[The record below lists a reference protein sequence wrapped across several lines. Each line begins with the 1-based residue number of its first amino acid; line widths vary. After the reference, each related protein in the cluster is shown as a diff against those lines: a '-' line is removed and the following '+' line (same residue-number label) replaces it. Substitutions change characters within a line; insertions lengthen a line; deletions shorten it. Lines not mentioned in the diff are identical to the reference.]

1 MLIRL
6 VLAALVV
13 AGVGVLTGTIDP
25 SKVADRI
32 PRPGHEDHTA
42 AYLGTVEGDFAR
54 LQPLSGQFF
63 SRCGPNPAV
72 AGECYTLSRQVTS
85 ALQSLQVDL
94 KGLSVPDALK
104 PANNTLELA
113 VARGIR
119 GFAEVDRGIR
129 THRKAVWLLA
139 RKTLRQSDA
148 LMLRAL
154 QQLPATVPAQN
165 WSY

>member
-6 VLAALVV
+6 LLAALVV

-25 SKVADRI
+25 AKVVDRI
-32 PRPGHEDHTA
+32 PRPGHEDKTA

-63 SRCGPNPAV
+63 SSCGPNPAV
-72 AGECYTLSRQVTS
+72 AGQCYTLSRQVTG
-85 ALQSLQVDL
+85 ALNSLQVDL
-94 KGLSVPDALK
+94 KGTSVPGALES
-104 PANNTLELA
+104 ANTTLELA

-119 GFAEVDRGIR
+119 GFAEVDRAIG
-129 THRKAVWLLA
+129 THRKADWLRA

-148 LMLRAL
+148 LMQRAL
-154 QQLPATVPAQN
+154 EQLPATVPPQS